1 MLAKTKPAD
10 LLNNLGK
17 LHTVG
22 VLSKG
27 EIRENWPV
35 LDATILPRKQLKV
48 IDRAAATERVL
59 GYWFYTFVFG
69 GFGLLTLFAMLAE
82 LL

>member
-35 LDATILPRKQLKV
+35 LDATILPRKQLKAIGLRQLREYWV
-48 IDRAAATERVL
+48 IGFIHSFLVGL
-59 GYWFYTFVFG
+59 GY
-69 GFGLLTLFAMLAE
+69 
-82 LL
+82 